1 MRRKPV
7 KILTVIGTAL
17 IVLLGACSN
26 VVEEETNMILNNQ
39 IPPIDTYQPSQIET
53 ATFALG

>member
-1 MRRKPV
+1 MRRKPA
-7 KILTVIGTAL
+7 KILGLIGTAL

-26 VVEEETNMILNNQ
+26 LVEKETNMITNNQ
-39 IPPIDTYQPSQIET
+39 IPPIDTNQPIEIET